1 MDLSIR
7 TESFGQDDQS
17 WLGSEHG
24 TDTARSITLDVSAF
38 TAGTHYPNGFLL
50 SGLPLGKITASGK
63 YGPYNGTASDGTE
76 TLVGFLLGAVRV
88 NTADTSIDVQGALLV
103 HGVVVESKLPVAV
116 DANGKSD
123 VAGRIVFV

>member
-24 TDTARSITLDVSAF
+24 TGTARSITLDTSAF
-38 TAGTHYPNGFLL
+38 TAATHYPGGYFL
-50 SGLPLGKITASGK
+50 SGLPLGKITATGK
-63 YGPYNGTASDGTE
+63 YAPYNGDATDGTE
-76 TLVGFLLGAVRV
+76 TLAGFLLSAVRAP
-88 NTADTSIDVQGALLV
+88 ADTTVDPQGALLI

-116 DANGKSD
+116 DSAGKTD
-123 VAGRIVFV
+123 VAGRIIFV